1 MKNQKP
7 KIRFVKKAQSFLES
21 SKDNILKSASQ
32 LPNYN
37 DEPKTFSYIA
47 SIKDASSN
55 TYHDEAVASGVA
67 FEKDNALAKLF
78 GEILERYAIT
88 VQPNKTV
95 FGTYENLVKKGLNPV
110 DINECN
116 PYSDDVFKRLNKNVK
131 DLKKEKFHWVL
142 GQEEIEGKKAMVP
155 AQLVFLPFKKASGE
169 PVLEAPLSTG
179 AAGGD
184 TREDAV
190 YGGACEVIERDSYML
205 SYLLKLTDPY
215 VDFVGAK
222 DIEISKLP
230 SYFNRYNLE
239 LRIINTTRDLGVP
252 SVAALV
258 VDRTGLGPALSIGLK
273 AGFNVKDIIIGSI
286 EEALMVRNWI
296 RDKFIYYEPDYKKH
310 EHIYTVEERAYC
322 WFDIPM
328 LKKIDFWLENTKLIK
343 YEDFKNKFESNEKNK
358 YKRLV
363 SALMKKG
370 VKMYTAEVQ
379 TKKMK
384 ENKFFVVKTIIP
396 SLQPMYL
403 DEQNRYWGK
412 KRLSSAAKKMG
423 TIKINNIPHP
433 FL

>member
-1 MKNQKP
+1 M
-7 KIRFVKKAQSFLES
+7 
-21 SKDNILKSASQ
+21 
-32 LPNYN
+32 
-37 DEPKTFSYIA
+37 
-47 SIKDASSN
+47 
-55 TYHDEAVASGVA
+55 ASGVA
-67 FEKDNALAKLF
+67 FEKHAALTKLF

-88 VQPNKTV
+88 VQPKKTTV
-95 FGTYENLVKKGLNPV
+95 DTYEGLLKKVMNPI
-110 DINECN
+110 DIIECN
-116 PYSDDVFKRLNKNVK
+116 PYSDDVFRKLNKNIG
-131 DLKKEKFHWVL
+131 DLRREKFHWIL
-142 GQEEIEGKKAMVP
+142 GVEETESKKAMIP
-155 AQLVFLPFKKASGE
+155 AQLVYLPFKKANGE
-169 PVLEAPLSTG
+169 PVLESPLSTG

-215 VDFVGAK
+215 VDLSGAK
-222 DIEISKLP
+222 DVEISKLP

-258 VDRTGLGPALSIGLK
+258 IDRTGLGPALSVGLK
-273 AGFNVKDIIIGSI
+273 AGFNIKDIIIGSI

-296 RDKFIYYEPDYKKH
+296 RDKFIYYEPDYKTH
-310 EHIYTVEERAYC
+310 EHIYTVEERAYY
-322 WFDIPM
+322 WFNIPM

-343 YEDFKNKFESNEKNK
+343 YEDFKNKFESSEKNE

-363 SALMKKG
+363 SALKRRG
-370 VKMYTAEVQ
+370 VRIYTAEVQ

-412 KRLSSAAKKMG
+412 KRLHSYAKLLKKEG
-423 TIKINNIPHP
+423 AIKFNDIPHP